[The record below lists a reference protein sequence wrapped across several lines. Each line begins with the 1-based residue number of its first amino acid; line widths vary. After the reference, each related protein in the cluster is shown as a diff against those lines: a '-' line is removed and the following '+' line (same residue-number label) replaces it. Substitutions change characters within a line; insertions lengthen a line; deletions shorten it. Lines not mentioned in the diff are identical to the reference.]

1 MLILSSRVQSAALA
15 AALLVTNT
23 VFAQQ
28 KPAPARPAAPRPA
41 TPPKPTIAKPAP
53 APAPKPAPEPQDVV
67 IKTEYTAGDKTTIS
81 TVSAKGNRQRIE
93 FGGEM
98 TVIADCDTGR
108 RVQINDD
115 HKRYLVSSPAAA
127 AQATKKGGVIT
138 YTTTVTDTDE
148 RKPLFGQTAR
158 HLTMMVVKEPSAN
171 ACDKSKERVET
182 DGWFI
187 DRPAALACAMLDS
200 KPAAASTSSD
210 CGDEIKYVQ
219 NGPAVSSAFPLS
231 YTVTTTIDNKPASVT
246 MNVVSLEKMMLPDS
260 TFATPDGFTEVQK
273 LADLTGGPTARSAKV
288 GVLSMT
294 NRTKDQVSLPALG
307 DALGVSLQEA
317 GLNVVQLQATTAA
330 AAVTEA
336 RARSL
341 DYILIT
347 QVTDVA
353 KPAKGLLGK
362 VGGSKEYGAKVDYVL
377 TAPGAAAARLSGSE
391 RSGTSTLQSTISMAK
406 TVARYVTPFGILSS
420 QFKFMNT
427 FAGLTNGAQS
437 STMSQSSDP
446 VINTIFSL
454 VGSASEKPS
463 SSSNESPQSE
473 DAAVAFALEK
483 IVSAVAGQL
492 VTK

>member
-1 MLILSSRVQSAALA
+1 MLFVRSRVQSAALA
-15 AALLVTNT
+15 AALLVTST

-41 TPPKPTIAKPAP
+41 TPPKPTTAKPAP
-53 APAPKPAPEPQDVV
+53 APAPKPPEPQDVV
-67 IKTEYTAGDKTTIS
+67 IKTEYTAGDKTTTS

-93 FGGEM
+93 FGAEM

-127 AQATKKGGVIT
+127 SQATKKGGVIT
-138 YTTTVTDTDE
+138 YTTTVTDTGE

-158 HLTMMVVKEPSAN
+158 HLTMVVVKEPSAN
-171 ACDKSKERVET
+171 ACDKNKERVET

-187 DRPAALACAMLDS
+187 DRPAVLACAMLDS
-200 KPAAASTSSD
+200 KPAAAATSSD

-231 YTVTTTIDNKPASVT
+231 YTVTTTVDNKPSSVT
-246 MNVVSLEKMMLPDS
+246 MNVVSLEKATLPDS
-260 TFATPDGFTEVQK
+260 TFATPEGFTEVQK
-273 LADLTGGPTARSAKV
+273 LADLTGGPTATSAKV

-294 NRTKDQVSLPALG
+294 NKTKDQVSLPALS

-336 RARSL
+336 RAKSL

-377 TAPGAAAARLSGSE
+377 TSPGAAAARLSGAE